1 MRDNYAANHVIIGE
15 PSGYNALTLGYFG
28 LTKLK
33 LTIYKKKRTFCRQKI
48 VSVLLKC
55 YSII

>member
-33 LTIYKKKRTFCRQKI
+33 LTISKKENILQQKI

>member
-33 LTIYKKKRTFCRQKI
+33 LTISKKKRTFCSKR
-48 VSVLLKC
+48 
-55 YSII
+55 

>member
-33 LTIYKKKRTFCRQKI
+33 LTISKKENILQQKI
-48 VSVLLKC
+48 VSVSLKC